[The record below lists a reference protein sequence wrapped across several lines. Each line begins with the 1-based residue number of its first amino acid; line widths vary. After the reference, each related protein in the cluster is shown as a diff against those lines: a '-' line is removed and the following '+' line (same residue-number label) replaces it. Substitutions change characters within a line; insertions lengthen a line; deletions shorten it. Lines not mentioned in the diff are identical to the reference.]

1 MNKTLSNMMKKLIY
15 QTFERQL
22 KNPQK
27 LKIAFKNKK
36 K

>member
-1 MNKTLSNMMKKLIY
+1 MNKTLSDIMKKLIHW
-15 QTFERQL
+15 TFERLL
-22 KNPQK
+22 KDPQK